1 MKDEYIINIIEKLHN
16 CNDLPLLDLIS
27 QLLDKSIQEAA

>member
-1 MKDEYIINIIEKLHN
+1 MKEEYIIQIIEKLHT

-27 QLLDKSIQEAA
+27 QLLDKSIQEPA